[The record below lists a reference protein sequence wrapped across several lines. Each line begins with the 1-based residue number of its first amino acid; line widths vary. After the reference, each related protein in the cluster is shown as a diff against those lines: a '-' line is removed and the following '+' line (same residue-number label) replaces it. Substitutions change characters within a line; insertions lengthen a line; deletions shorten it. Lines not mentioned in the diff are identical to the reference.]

1 MKKNVLFVLMIFSL
15 ISCSKQEVVFDEDFT
30 YISSTLKNDS
40 FAFNS
45 LIPSRE
51 SEYVFSMPN
60 IDLKIRAYYK
70 EFKEQF
76 RYVLILNFDYL
87 STEIND
93 IRIAG
98 ICINNKSTIIGQVG
112 FNSDKKTISNVENI
126 KDNKY
131 KGIQIFLSP
140 YIKDESVVRF
150 YFESSSSSGAYYQ
163 INNLMEY
170 K

>member
-1 MKKNVLFVLMIFSL
+1 MKKVVLVLMMLFSL
-15 ISCSKQEVVFDEDFT
+15 ISCNKQKVVFDEDFS

-40 FAFNS
+40 FAFNN
-45 LIPSRE
+45 LIPSQE
-51 SEYVFSMPN
+51 SEFVFSMPN
-60 IDLKIRAYYK
+60 IDLKVRAYYK

-76 RYVLILNFDYL
+76 RYVFILNFDYQ

-98 ICINNKSTIIGQVG
+98 ICINNDSSIIGQVG
-112 FNSDKKTISNVENI
+112 FNNDKKTISNVEN
-126 KDNKY
+126 KNENKY

-140 YIKDESVVRF
+140 YIKEESVIRF

-170 K
+170 R